1 MHFAIKRL
9 EIEDTELFRQLSWF
23 YQVDD
28 EVAEPVVPSDE
39 YLRKLLNKD
48 DLHVLVAIVNKQL
61 VGGLT
66 AFELPMYKEEV
77 NEIFLY
83 EIAVEPL
90 YRKMGVATVLIEELK
105 NICRKKGVKE
115 MYVGTATDNIPAMK
129 LYKAT
134 GGVADEKIAWFVYPV

>member
-1 MHFAIKRL
+1 MHFAIKKL
-9 EIEDTELFRQLSWF
+9 EIGDTELFKQLLWF

-28 EVAEPVVPSDE
+28 EVTEPVVPSE
-39 YLRKLLNKD
+39 KYLRKLLSKD
-48 DLHVLVAIVNKQL
+48 DLHILVAIVDYQL

-105 NICRKKGVKE
+105 NICRKKC
-115 MYVGTATDNIPAMK
+115 
-129 LYKAT
+129 
-134 GGVADEKIAWFVYPV
+134 